1 METQNNI
8 NENNRI
14 STQWQSMIKVRR
26 EIPTL
31 LSKKV
36 GKKAVILRLVQMSN
50 TVKILNKI
58 YLIIAILESKK
69 AK

>member
-1 METQNNI
+1 MEKQNNI
-8 NENNRI
+8 NEDNKI

-26 EIPTL
+26 GIPTL

-36 GKKAVILRLVQMSN
+36 GKKAVILRLIQMSN

>member
-26 EIPTL
+26 GIPTL

-36 GKKAVILRLVQMSN
+36 GKKAVILRLIQMSN